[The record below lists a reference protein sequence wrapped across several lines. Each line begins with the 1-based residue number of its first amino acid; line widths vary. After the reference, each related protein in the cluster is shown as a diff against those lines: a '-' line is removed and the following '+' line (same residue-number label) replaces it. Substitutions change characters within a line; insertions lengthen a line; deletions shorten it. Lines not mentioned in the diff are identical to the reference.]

1 MLVCNRKKNTSRFFK
16 WGRRFAGFGFYV
28 TKKNPELKEK
38 IMSKIRELSSSDD
51 SQEENKNPTKKADA
65 PNIYGDDDDE
75 VIEDQ

>member
-1 MLVCNRKKNTSRFFK
+1 MLVLPVWIIVILILAGFV
-16 WGRRFAGFGFYV
+16 GFGFYV

-51 SQEENKNPTKKADA
+51 SQEENRNPTKKADA

-75 VIEDQ
+75 VIEDEY